1 MGIEDI
7 RRLKHTEPFSPFNI
21 VMEDGRV
28 VWIAEPQRIAL
39 SPTGK
44 TVAVYEGS
52 TVSFLVVQ
60 RIAQLE
66 PNARPPALFKRK

>member
-1 MGIEDI
+1 MSIEEI
-7 RRLKHTEPFSPFNI
+7 RELKHTEPFSPFNI
-21 VMEDGRV
+21 VMKDGRV
-28 VWIAEPQRIAL
+28 VWVAKPRRIAL

-52 TVSFLVVQ
+52 TVSFFVVQ

-66 PNARPPALFKRK
+66 PNAQPPTR

>member
-1 MGIEDI
+1 M
-7 RRLKHTEPFSPFNI
+7 N
-21 VMEDGRV
+21 DGRI
-28 VWIAEPQRIAL
+28 VWVGEPQRIAL

-60 RIAQLE
+60 RIAQLQ
-66 PNARPPALFKRK
+66 PNARPPAFFKRKRLEHDT